1 MGWNVGQK
9 LDRDQKLVLGDRL
22 CLANKKIKNKVIWV
36 FLSCTLEFIESSSI
50 YGEKYMLT
58 AIEGVYKDGEIELV
72 ELPEGQDADLG
83 SDPDDT
89 PISEIK
95 ASLTRALQEAKAG
108 QRIPI
113 SQMWEGIDVE

>member
-9 LDRDQKLVLGDRL
+9 LDRDQKLVLSDRL
-22 CLANKKIKNKVIWV
+22 CLVNKKIKNKVIWV
-36 FLSCTLEFIESSSI
+36 FLSCTLESSSI

-58 AIEGVYKDGEIELV
+58 AIEGVYKDGKIELV
-72 ELPEGQDADLG
+72 ELPEGQDAEFG
-83 SDPDDT
+83 SDTDDT